1 MSDVIQLLPDSV
13 ANQIAAGEVIQRPAS
28 VIKELVENAVDA
40 GAKNIHVVV
49 VDAGRTSIQVIDDGK
64 GMSETDARLAFE
76 RHSTSKIRKADDLFA
91 LHTMGFRGEALASI
105 AAVAQVE
112 LKSRQASDDIGTQI
126 TISGSRYE
134 KQEPCSCPVGSI
146 FSVNNIFYNVPAR
159 RKFLK
164 SNSTELNNILSAF
177 ERIVLV
183 YPEISFTLRSNNNEI
198 FNLRAANL
206 RQRIVDVFGKRF
218 NQELLPVNVETT
230 MCKISG
236 FVGKPES
243 ARKKGVHQFFF
254 VNGRYM
260 KHPYFNKAVAAAF
273 DRLIPQGEQVPYFL
287 YFEVDPKDI
296 DVNIHPTKTEI
307 KFENDQAIWQI
318 LSASVKESI
327 GMFNEVPTI
336 DFDTEDKPE
345 IPVYNPEVAPVMASA
360 PKISLNP
367 GYNPFKTASTGKVSA
382 KVPSSEPI
390 ASKMSSADSYSSKIK
405 PQVDEHWDQLY
416 EGLKDQSEV
425 EHSMELFDEPQ
436 PTNTAASIL
445 AEKSPA
451 HYQYKGKYIMTAV
464 KSGLMIIDQ
473 HRAHV
478 RILYEQY
485 LQQVKD
491 RTFHSQKVLFPEVV
505 QFPVSDEVVFEKIL
519 PEMQQMGFDLED
531 LDGGSYAVNCVPA
544 GLEGLNP
551 VRLVQDMVASA
562 KEKGTDALDEINKNL
577 ALSLARHAA
586 IPYGQVLS
594 NEEMENLVNGL
605 FVCENVNYSPDG
617 KSVLCILQQEEIEHL
632 LG

>member
-1 MSDVIQLLPDSV
+1 MSDIIQLLPDSV

-40 GAKNIHVVV
+40 GAKNIHVTVT
-49 VDAGRTSIQVIDDGK
+49 DAGRTNIQVIDDGK

-105 AAVAQVE
+105 ASVAQVE
-112 LKSRQASDDIGTQI
+112 LKSRQNTDEIGTLI
-126 TISGSRYE
+126 YISGSKIER
-134 KQEPCSCPVGSI
+134 QEPCSCPVGSI
-146 FSVNNIFYNVPAR
+146 FSVSNIFYNVPAR

-164 SNSTELNNILSAF
+164 SNSTELNNILAAF
-177 ERIVLV
+177 ERIALV
-183 YPEISFTLRSNNNEI
+183 NPQITFTLHSNGTEV

-206 RQRIVDVFGKRF
+206 RQRILDVFGKRF
-218 NQELLPVNVETT
+218 NQELLPVNVDTT
-230 MCKISG
+230 MCKVSG

-260 KHPYFNKAVAAAF
+260 KHPYFNKAVMTAY
-273 DRLIPQGEQVPYFL
+273 DRLVPQGEQVPYFL

-318 LSASVKESI
+318 LSAAVKESI
-327 GMFNEVPTI
+327 GMFNDVPTI
-336 DFDTEDKPE
+336 DFDTEDKPD
-345 IPVYNPEVAPVMASA
+345 IPVYNPDVAPGASA
-360 PKISLNP
+360 PKIRLNP
-367 GYNPFKTASTGKVSA
+367 GYNPFKASSS
-382 KVPSSEPI
+382 VPSS
-390 ASKMSSADSYSSKIK
+390 ANFSSANVK
-405 PQVDEHWDQLY
+405 PQVDENWEQLY
-416 EGLKDQSEV
+416 EGLKDQSQEQDQ
-425 EHSMELFDEPQ
+425 ELSMNLFDEEPAQ
-436 PTNTAASIL
+436 ENTPDSMI

-478 RILYEQY
+478 RILFEQY
-485 LQQVKD
+485 LRQLSE

-505 QFPVSDEVVFEKIL
+505 QFPMSEKVIFEKIL
-519 PEMQQMGFDLED
+519 PEMDYMGFELED
-531 LDGGSYAVNCVPA
+531 LGGGSYAVNSVPA
-544 GLEGLNP
+544 GLEGVNP
-551 VRLVQDMVASA
+551 VKLVQDMVASA
-562 KEKGTDALDEINKNL
+562 LDKGVSALDEINREL

-586 IPYGQVLS
+586 IPHGQVLS
-594 NEEMENLVNGL
+594 NEEMEALVNGL
-605 FVCENVNYSPDG
+605 FACENVNYTPDG
-617 KSVLCILQQEEIEHL
+617 KSVLCILRQQEIEHL

>member
-1 MSDVIQLLPDSV
+1 MSDIIQLLPDSV

-40 GAKNIHVVV
+40 GAKNIHVTVT
-49 VDAGRTSIQVIDDGK
+49 DAGRTNIQVIDDGK

-105 AAVAQVE
+105 ASVAQVE
-112 LKSRQASDDIGTQI
+112 LKSRQNTDEIGTLI
-126 TISGSRYE
+126 YISGSKIER
-134 KQEPCSCPVGSI
+134 QEPCSCPVGSI
-146 FSVNNIFYNVPAR
+146 FSVSNIFYNVPAR

-164 SNSTELNNILSAF
+164 SNSTELNNILAAF
-177 ERIVLV
+177 ERIALV
-183 YPEISFTLRSNNNEI
+183 NPQITFTLHSNGTEV

-206 RQRIVDVFGKRF
+206 RQRILDVFGKRF
-218 NQELLPVNVETT
+218 NQELLPVNVDTT
-230 MCKISG
+230 MCKVSG

-260 KHPYFNKAVAAAF
+260 KHPYFNKAVMTAY
-273 DRLIPQGEQVPYFL
+273 DRLVPQGEQVPYFL

-318 LSASVKESI
+318 LSAAVKESI
-327 GMFNEVPTI
+327 GMFNDVPTI
-336 DFDTEDKPE
+336 DFDTEDKPD
-345 IPVYNPEVAPVMASA
+345 IPVYNPDVAPGASA
-360 PKISLNP
+360 PKIRLNP
-367 GYNPFKTASTGKVSA
+367 GYNPFKASSS
-382 KVPSSEPI
+382 VPSS
-390 ASKMSSADSYSSKIK
+390 ANFSSSNVK
-405 PQVDEHWDQLY
+405 PQVDENWELLY
-416 EGLKDQSEV
+416 EGLKDQSQEQDQ
-425 EHSMELFDEPQ
+425 ELSMNLFDEEPAQ
-436 PTNTAASIL
+436 ENTPDSMI

-478 RILYEQY
+478 RILFEQY
-485 LQQVKD
+485 LRQLSE

-505 QFPVSDEVVFEKIL
+505 QFPMSEKVIFEKIL
-519 PEMQQMGFDLED
+519 PEMDYMGFELED
-531 LDGGSYAVNCVPA
+531 LGGGSYAVNSVPA
-544 GLEGLNP
+544 GLEGVNP
-551 VRLVQDMVASA
+551 VKLVQDMVASA
-562 KEKGTDALDEINKNL
+562 LDKGVSALDEINREL

-586 IPYGQVLS
+586 IPHGQVLS
-594 NEEMENLVNGL
+594 NEEMEALVNGL
-605 FVCENVNYSPDG
+605 FACENVNYTPDG
-617 KSVLCILQQEEIEHL
+617 KSVLCILRQQEIEHL